1 MAESPGA
8 VTFAAFDKTGTL
20 AGVIIGTLDRQ
31 RARRLPI
38 ILMLQLLAAAHFRL
52 LSFDFLRW
60 LVNSRHTS
68 KRPDVAADAELRAEM
83 LMIAID
89 PRFRGQRL
97 ATRLI
102 DQLEV
107 FFRNNDLSE
116 PYVILT
122 EMNNH
127 AANTIY
133 EKSGAHLAGTYLY
146 HSKQINEW
154 HKTVA

>member
-1 MAESPGA
+1 
-8 VTFAAFDKTGTL
+8 
-20 AGVIIGTLDRQ
+20 
-31 RARRLPI
+31 
-38 ILMLQLLAAAHFRL
+38 
-52 LSFDFLRW
+52 
-60 LVNSRHTS
+60 
-68 KRPDVAADAELRAEM
+68 M

-89 PRFRGQRL
+89 PRFRGKRL

-107 FFRNNDLSE
+107 FFRNNGLNK

-133 EKSGAHLAGTYLY
+133 EKSGAHLGGTYLY

-154 HKTVA
+154 HKTIT